1 MKQKKMTRDNTWSST
16 KHPAFHKVVSH
27 NKKKSRKK
35 QGELA
40 ARNGVPACPLRTPTP
55 TATTPTPT
63 ASALALALDSETVT
77 NKAGQR

>member
-1 MKQKKMTRDNTWSST
+1 MKQKKLTRDNTWSST

-55 TATTPTPT
+55 TTT